1 MSTSTVPVAK
11 TTRFSFEN
19 EANAKAAAR
28 FVNDIVKGSAAKA
41 TNNSLTVNSAS
52 VSSLNEATELLLDLG
67 GQHIK
72 N

>member
-1 MSTSTVPVAK
+1 MMSTATVAN
-11 TTRFSFEN
+11 TTRFSFDS

-28 FVNDIVKGSAAKA
+28 FVNEIVKGSSAKA
-41 TNNSLTVNSAS
+41 TENSLTVNSAS

>member
-1 MSTSTVPVAK
+1 MMSTTTVAK
-11 TTRFSFEN
+11 TTRFSFDN

-28 FVNDIVKGSAAKA
+28 FVNDIVKGSVA
-41 TNNSLTVNSAS
+41 TATKNSLTVNSAS

-67 GQHIK
+67 GQHIT